1 MQINKINKIKLKMD
15 EGEDEG
21 ATLTVHEQ
29 RRVYQMFKNRCIL
42 LKNEPNS

>member
-21 ATLTVHEQ
+21 ATLAVHEQ
-29 RRVYQMFKNRCIL
+29 RRVYD
-42 LKNEPNS
+42 